1 MNHQKAI
8 TLVLNTI
15 YEVSNIEKTASCEA
29 VKERLI
35 NYKAESLLERLKSL
49 REEDEKDAKEK

>member
-1 MNHQKAI
+1 MDNQRAI

-15 YEVSNIEKTASCEA
+15 YEISNIEKTASCEA

-35 NYKAESLLERLKSL
+35 NYKAKSLLKKLAEL
-49 REEDEKDAKEK
+49 REEGEEDA